1 MVNKKKLNWEDNIL
15 NRRKFDFYIKDPIHK
30 EINFSSEQ
38 WIAEFAFSKELV
50 RLQDIKQLGVSFKT
64 FTSAT
69 HTRYMHSVGT
79 FQVAQKF
86 AKHFE
91 KEISINDKKLF
102 LVSSLLH
109 DIGHGPFSHVFE
121 KVTNLN
127 HEEMTRQIILSDKL
141 SIKHL
146 LLKNKISPEKVV
158 DVYLG
163 QCKQEWIAKL
173 ISSNLDVDRIDYL
186 LRDSYHIGTC
196 YATIDIDF
204 LIERCVL
211 LDMDICFFQSAIN
224 YIESFLLGRYY
235 MHLDIYDNKNS
246 YIYEW
251 SLSKIFERLKEIKN
265 EFLKNKE
272 KIYYYDLY
280 EWIVFDKKIDV
291 GKYIKLNDNNLTC
304 FIDSLKCINDEIL
317 NSFINNFMEAPRN
330 IIAINWTEENLNEL
344 TKIVSRQKIDPNYIY
359 CVVEKKRKDI
369 YYPGDKNV
377 INILNTDTKKI
388 IKFPSER
395 LSSFWKQHKILNN
408 KIILINK
415 TLIN

>member
-1 MVNKKKLNWEDNIL
+1 MHKKNFNWEEHFLNKKRYDH
-15 NRRKFDFYIKDPIHK
+15 YVKDPIHK
-30 EINFSSEQ
+30 EINFSSEP
-38 WIAEFAFSKELV
+38 WIAKFAFSKELI
-50 RLQDIKQLGVSFKT
+50 RLQEIKQLGVSFKT
-64 FTSAT
+64 FSSAT
-69 HTRYMHSVGT
+69 HTRYMHSLGT

-86 AKHFE
+86 VKHFQ

-102 LVSSLLH
+102 LVASMLH

-121 KVTNLN
+121 KITGLN

-141 SIKHL
+141 SIKPL
-146 LLKNKISPEKVV
+146 LLANKINPDKVV

-196 YATIDIDF
+196 YSTIDIDF

-211 LDMDICFFQSAIN
+211 LDTDICFFQTTIN

-251 SLSKIFERLKEIKN
+251 SLSKIFERLKEIKDK
-265 EFLKNKE
+265 FSKNRS

-291 GKYIKLNDNNLTC
+291 EHYVLLNDNNLTSFLDSLR
-304 FIDSLKCINDEIL
+304 FIDDKIL
-317 NSFINNFMEAPRN
+317 NSFVENFVQSSRD
-330 IIAINWTEENLNEL
+330 IIAINWTEENIQSLN
-344 TKIVSRQKIDPNYIY
+344 KVISDKKIDKKYLY
-359 CVVEKKRKDI
+359 CVLEKNKKDI
-369 YYPGDKNV
+369 YYPGDKNI
-377 INILNTDTKKI
+377 INIYNTDTREI
-388 IKFPSER
+388 LRFPSER
-395 LSSFWKQHKILNN
+395 LTTFSKQHKIQNN